1 MPANRNDQRYNDRG
15 ANPQLWVLGASG
27 FAAGPMRKPGAARLV
42 NWFYELPP
50 YRWFLPFG
58 GSGPV
63 SRNGP
68 ATTICACLGMH
79 VKAQFWGRKR
89 DGRASP
95 DPASRWG
102 YEASLKTGVSLHPP
116 PAGMYRAGLLP
127 QYSIDRACKRRRM
140 GVDIVQAYAA
150 EISTERTAG
159 TAKAWSTCRAISGCG
174 GT

>member
-1 MPANRNDQRYNDRG
+1 MNFLLIVGSSRLEDLDPFQKRACNHNMRLPGDACQG
-15 ANPQLWVLGASG
+15 AILGPK
-27 FAAGPMRKPGAARLV
+27 AG
-42 NWFYELPP
+42 WT
-50 YRWFLPFG
+50 
-58 GSGPV
+58 S
-63 SRNGP
+63 
-68 ATTICACLGMH
+68 
-79 VKAQFWGRKR
+79 
-89 DGRASP
+89 SP
-95 DPASRWG
+95 DPSFRWG

-116 PAGMYRAGLLP
+116 PAGMYRGGLLP